1 MINPVVSER
10 AQRLLKV
17 LVERFLRDGQ
27 PVGSKTLAEAA
38 NLPISPATIRN
49 VMMALE
55 DMGYVRSPHTS
66 AGRVPT
72 ALGLRLFVNS
82 LVNVRP
88 LDEQEIV
95 RLQSGLAVAQTSD
108 PGRLVSSASNLLSEA
123 TRMAGLVTVPRR
135 NHAVLRQIEFLP
147 LGEARVL
154 VVLVFSENEVQ
165 NRIIHTDRPY
175 GREELQQASLYLNHL
190 IAGHDLASV
199 RADIVEAMR
208 ADKRRLDALMEAAL
222 NIAEEAMADDRN
234 RGDYVMAGENHLV
247 ERADELSNLREL
259 FDAFSQKQRILGLLD
274 NCLSAEGVQIY
285 IGKESGYE
293 VLEDVSVVSAPYSW
307 EGERVGVLAVVG
319 PTRMDYERV
328 IPVVDITAKLLSA
341 ALNHTL

>member
-1 MINPVVSER
+1 MTNPVVSER

-17 LVERFLRDGQ
+17 LVERYIRDGQ

-72 ALGLRLFVNS
+72 TLGLRLFVNS
-82 LVNVRP
+82 LVSVRDIAQQD
-88 LDEQEIV
+88 LR
-95 RLQSGLAVAQTSD
+95 RLQQGMAQAQTAD
-108 PGRLVSSASNLLSEA
+108 PTRLVSSASNLLSEA

-135 NHAVLRQIEFLP
+135 NQAALRQIEFLP
-147 LGEARVL
+147 LGETRVL

-175 GREELQQASLYLNHL
+175 AREELQQASTYLNHL
-190 IAGHDLASV
+190 ISGHDLASV
-199 RADIVEAMR
+199 RSDILNAMR
-208 ADKRRLDALMEAAL
+208 ADKARLDRLMEAAL
-222 NIAEEAMADDRN
+222 SVAEQAMGSGTEA
-234 RGDYVMAGENHLV
+234 DYVMAGENHLV
-247 ERADELSNLREL
+247 ERAGELSNLREL
-259 FDAFSQKQRILGLLD
+259 FEAFSQKQRILGLLD
-274 NCLSAEGVQIY
+274 HCLNTDGVQIY
-285 IGKESGYE
+285 IGQESGYE

-307 EGERVGVLAVVG
+307 EGQKVGVLAVVG
-319 PTRMDYERV
+319 PTRMDYERI
-328 IPVVDITAKLLSA
+328 IPVVDITAKLLTA
-341 ALNHTL
+341 AMNHSL